1 MPVDEE
7 VELVNSLLVLLVEV
21 GLLEGNF
28 LVYCLNVA
36 QQEAQIVAGGDV
48 VLLLVHV
55 GEVLEYLAVEGIAS
69 SDIIR
74 VVVKD

>member
-28 LVYCLNVA
+28 LVYSLNVA
-36 QQEAQIVAGGDV
+36 QQEAQIVAGSDV
-48 VLLLVHV
+48 VLLLVYV
-55 GEVLEYLAVEGIAS
+55 GEVL
-69 SDIIR
+69 
-74 VVVKD
+74 